1 MSVLP
6 KKIQDFMAK
15 YGIDHDEVWEIKQGR
30 GAFAI
35 KHYALERIAAE
46 QGITFEVPQFAEKD
60 GAQKNVAM
68 MVVGHMG
75 DRMEWSIGEAS
86 PHNYRTTEK
95 MAAYP
100 YAMAEKRAK
109 DRVILKLLNTH
120 GTVYSEEE
128 ADDFKR
134 SGTYV
139 TRPEDIGPP
148 TEYDEQG
155 HPIDNIPLGDDR
167 IERLPRAKARN
178 DYAAAQAELYAIKD
192 PAKLKAWGEANANR
206 IASYPTDWQEIIRG
220 QYTQHRDQLRKET
233 RAA

>member
-1 MSVLP
+1 MTPS
-6 KKIQDFMAK
+6 KKIQDFMDK
-15 YGIDHDEVWEIKQGR
+15 YGIDHDEIWEIKQGR

-60 GAQKNVAM
+60 GANKNVAM

-75 DRMEWSIGEAS
+75 ARTEWSIGEAS

-134 SGTYV
+134 PNTHA

-155 HPIDNIPLGDDR
+155 HPIDNIPLGEDGIVR
-167 IERLPRAKARN
+167 MSKAASRAEYERLETAMFEIR
-178 DYAAAQAELYAIKD
+178 DG
-192 PAKLKAWGEANANR
+192 AKLKRWGDENKNR
-206 IASYPTDWQEIIRG
+206 IATLHTDFQEILRG
-220 QYTQHRDQLRKET
+220 RFSEHRDELRSAM